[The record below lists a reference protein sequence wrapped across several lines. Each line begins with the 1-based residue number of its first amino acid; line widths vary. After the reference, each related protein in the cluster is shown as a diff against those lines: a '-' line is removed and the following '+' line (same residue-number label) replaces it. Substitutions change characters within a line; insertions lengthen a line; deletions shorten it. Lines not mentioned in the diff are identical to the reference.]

1 MKKVTIKD
9 VPREPTP
16 TAWTPL
22 FVNGSQTTLRRLLRP
37 VDSDSFIFGMLRFGA
52 GSRAKFHKHSGD
64 QILVIVEGTGKVATE
79 NEVLTVTEGDVVLIP
94 AGEIHWHGA
103 PDDTP
108 MAHIHILEGG
118 DHTEV
123 TEA

>member
-1 MKKVTIKD
+1 MKRVTIKD

-16 TAWTPL
+16 SAWTSL
-22 FVNGSQTTLRRLLRP
+22 FVNGSQTTLTRLLQP
-37 VDSDSFIFGMLRFGA
+37 VDSDSFIFGMLRFGP
-52 GSRAKFHKHSGD
+52 GSRAKCHRHSGD

-108 MAHIHILEGG
+108 MAHIHILVGG

-123 TEA
+123 TET

>member
-9 VPREPTP
+9 VALEPTP
-16 TAWTPL
+16 SAWIPL
-22 FVNGSQTTLRRLLRP
+22 FVNAGQTTLRRLLQP
-37 VDSDSFIFGMLRFGA
+37 VDSDSFMFGMLRFGP
-52 GSRAKFHKHSGD
+52 GSRAKFHRHSGD

-79 NEVLTVTEGDVVLIP
+79 NEVLTVTEGEVVLIP

-103 PDDTP
+103 PDDTA
-108 MAHIHILEGG
+108 MAHIHILVGG

-123 TEA
+123 TET